1 MIAEAEKAAAALEI
15 AAKNSPLAQASLVE
29 TRMLIAEAI
38 RSIESIKQEDLF
50 SDRYDSNFQASS
62 KLVPHFEEDIS
73 AEIESP
79 SHVDPRKVNGDQ
91 SSWSSDIEAQDVEL
105 DVFRD
110 YDESLLTIEGKYLK
124 TSSDFPPIVLNSM
137 MKHSDFIKQ
146 LAVDPKP
153 NGINGSAQKLP
164 NGLKFQSENAAPP
177 KQVTVAK
184 KYICGRL
191 VEVAEEN

>member
-1 MIAEAEKAAAALEI
+1 MIVEAEKAAAALEI

-38 RSIESIKQEDLF
+38 QSIESIKQGDLV
-50 SDRYDSNFQASS
+50 SNQYDSNFQAPS

-73 AEIESP
+73 AEIKSP

-91 SSWSSDIEAQDVEL
+91 STWSSDIEARDVEL

-110 YDESLLTIEGKYLK
+110 YDEGLLKIGGKYLK
-124 TSSDFPPIVLNSM
+124 TSSDFPQLNSM
-137 MKHSDFIKQ
+137 MKHSNFIKQ
-146 LAVDPKP
+146 LADDPKP

-177 KQVTVAK
+177 NQVTVTK

-191 VEVAEEN
+191 VEVVEEN